1 MKIFANP
8 NNLWLLLLLIGYI
21 GYYIMRVRLG
31 GPSIRISSAEGV
43 RKAPLTWRFFARHIP
58 FVLRLAALAF
68 IIVALARPQR
78 VNENQTTV
86 TEGIDI
92 VIAMDVSG
100 SMLARDFKPDR
111 LSAAK
116 EVAADFIA
124 GRVGDRM
131 GLVVFAGEAYSPSP
145 LTASKN
151 EVQTA
156 LANVRSG
163 IIDDGTAIGNGLATA
178 INRLRESQSKSK
190 VIILLTDGVNNSG
203 VISPI
208 MAADIAMDLG
218 IKVYTIGVGK
228 NGMAPYPAYDMFGQ
242 LVFQQMPVEI
252 DEQTLTE
259 ISEKTNGKYFRAT
272 DKQTLKEIYQQ
283 IDSLEKSKIEVHN
296 QVTIDELFLLWLLG
310 AFALLLLEWLIDN
323 VLLKRLP

>member
-21 GYYIMRVRLG
+21 GYYILRVRLG

-58 FVLRLAALAF
+58 FVLRLAALAC
-68 IIVALARPQR
+68 IIVAMARPQR
-78 VNENQTTV
+78 VNENQTTQ

-100 SMLARDFKPDR
+100 SMLARDFEPDR

-116 EVAADFIA
+116 DVAADFIA

-145 LTASKN
+145 LTANKN

-156 LANVRSG
+156 LAKVRSG
-163 IIDDGTAIGNGLATA
+163 VIEDGTAIGNGLATA

-190 VIILLTDGVNNSG
+190 VVILLTDGVNNSG
-203 VISPI
+203 VISPL

-242 LVFQQMPVEI
+242 LIFQQMPVEI
-252 DEQTLTE
+252 DEETLTE

-272 DKQTLKEIYQQ
+272 DKQTLKEIYKE
-283 IDSLEKSKIEVHN
+283 IDTLEKSKIEVQN
-296 QVTIDELFLLWLLG
+296 QITIDELYLIWVLV
-310 AFALLLLEWLIDN
+310 AFALLALEWLIDN

>member
-21 GYYIMRVRLG
+21 GYYILRVRLG

-58 FVLRLAALAF
+58 FVLRLAALAC
-68 IIVALARPQR
+68 IIVAMARPQR
-78 VNENQTTV
+78 VNENQTTQ

-100 SMLARDFKPDR
+100 SMLARDFEPDR

-116 EVAADFIA
+116 DVAADFIA

-145 LTASKN
+145 LTANKN

-156 LANVRSG
+156 LAKVRSG
-163 IIDDGTAIGNGLATA
+163 VIEDGTAIGNGLATA

-190 VIILLTDGVNNSG
+190 VVILLTDGVNNSG
-203 VISPI
+203 VISPL

-252 DEQTLTE
+252 DEETLTE
-259 ISEKTNGKYFRAT
+259 ISKKTNGKYFRAT
-272 DKQTLKEIYQQ
+272 DKQTLKEIYKE
-283 IDSLEKSKIEVHN
+283 IDTLEKSKIEVQN
-296 QVTIDELFLLWLLG
+296 QITIDELYLIWVLV
-310 AFALLLLEWLIDN
+310 AFALLALEWLIDN

>member
-1 MKIFANP
+1 MKILANP

-21 GYYIMRVRLG
+21 GYYILRVRLG

-58 FVLRLAALAF
+58 FVLRLAALAC
-68 IIVALARPQR
+68 IIVAMARPQR
-78 VNENQTTV
+78 VNENQTTQ

-100 SMLARDFKPDR
+100 SMLARDFEPDR

-116 EVAADFIA
+116 DVAADFIA

-145 LTASKN
+145 LTANKN

-156 LANVRSG
+156 LAKVRSG
-163 IIDDGTAIGNGLATA
+163 VIEDGTAIGNGLATA

-190 VIILLTDGVNNSG
+190 VVILLTDGVNNSG
-203 VISPI
+203 VISPL

-252 DEQTLTE
+252 DEETLTE

-272 DKQTLKEIYQQ
+272 DKQTLKEIYKE
-283 IDSLEKSKIEVHN
+283 IDTLEKSKIEVQN
-296 QVTIDELFLLWLLG
+296 QITIDELYLIWVLVV
-310 AFALLLLEWLIDN
+310 FALLALEWLIDN

>member
-21 GYYIMRVRLG
+21 GYYILRVRLG
-31 GPSIRISSAEGV
+31 GPSIRISSTEGV

-58 FVLRLAALAF
+58 FVLRLAALAC
-68 IIVALARPQR
+68 IIVAMARPQR
-78 VNENQTTV
+78 VNENQTTQ

-100 SMLARDFKPDR
+100 SMLARDFEPDR

-116 EVAADFIA
+116 DVAADFIA

-145 LTASKN
+145 LTANKN

-156 LANVRSG
+156 LAKVRSG
-163 IIDDGTAIGNGLATA
+163 VIEDGTAIGNGLATA

-190 VIILLTDGVNNSG
+190 VVILLTDGVNNSG
-203 VISPI
+203 VISPL

-252 DEQTLTE
+252 DEETLTE

-272 DKQTLKEIYQQ
+272 DKQTLKEIYKE
-283 IDSLEKSKIEVHN
+283 IDTLEKSKIEVHN
-296 QVTIDELFLLWLLG
+296 QITIDELYLIWVLV
-310 AFALLLLEWLIDN
+310 AFALLALEWLIDN

>member
-21 GYYIMRVRLG
+21 GYYILRVRLG
-31 GPSIRISSAEGV
+31 GPSIRISSTEGV

-58 FVLRLAALAF
+58 FVLRLAALAC
-68 IIVALARPQR
+68 IIVAMARPQR
-78 VNENQTTV
+78 VNENQTTQ

-100 SMLARDFKPDR
+100 SMLARDFEPDR

-116 EVAADFIA
+116 DVAADFIA

-145 LTASKN
+145 LTANKN

-156 LANVRSG
+156 LAKVRSG
-163 IIDDGTAIGNGLATA
+163 VIEDGTAIGNGLATA

-190 VIILLTDGVNNSG
+190 VVILLTDGVNNSG
-203 VISPI
+203 VISPL

-252 DEQTLTE
+252 DEKTLTE

-272 DKQTLKEIYQQ
+272 DKQTLKEIYKE
-283 IDSLEKSKIEVHN
+283 IDTLEKSKIEVQN
-296 QVTIDELFLLWLLG
+296 QITIDELYLIWVLV
-310 AFALLLLEWLIDN
+310 AFALLALEWLIDN

>member
-21 GYYIMRVRLG
+21 GYYILRVRLG
-31 GPSIRISSAEGV
+31 GPSIRISSTEGV

-58 FVLRLAALAF
+58 FVLRLAALAC
-68 IIVALARPQR
+68 IIVAMARPQR
-78 VNENQTTV
+78 VNENQTTQ

-100 SMLARDFKPDR
+100 SMLARDFEPDR

-116 EVAADFIA
+116 DVAADFIA

-145 LTASKN
+145 LTANKN

-156 LANVRSG
+156 LAKVRSG
-163 IIDDGTAIGNGLATA
+163 VIEDGTAIGNGLATA

-190 VIILLTDGVNNSG
+190 VVILLTDGVNNSG
-203 VISPI
+203 VISPL

-242 LVFQQMPVEI
+242 LIFQQMPVEI
-252 DEQTLTE
+252 DEETLTE

-272 DKQTLKEIYQQ
+272 DKQTLKEIYKE
-283 IDSLEKSKIEVHN
+283 IDTLEKSKIEVQN
-296 QVTIDELFLLWLLG
+296 QITIDELYLIWVLV
-310 AFALLLLEWLIDN
+310 AFALLALEWLIDN

>member
-21 GYYIMRVRLG
+21 GYYILRVRLG
-31 GPSIRISSAEGV
+31 GPSIRISSTEGV

-58 FVLRLAALAF
+58 FVLRLAALAC
-68 IIVALARPQR
+68 IIVAMARPQR
-78 VNENQTTV
+78 VNENQTTQ

-100 SMLARDFKPDR
+100 SMLARDFEPDR

-116 EVAADFIA
+116 DVAADFIA

-145 LTASKN
+145 LTANKN

-156 LANVRSG
+156 LAKVRSG
-163 IIDDGTAIGNGLATA
+163 VIEDGTAIGNGLATA

-190 VIILLTDGVNNSG
+190 VVILLTDGVNNSG
-203 VISPI
+203 VISPL

-252 DEQTLTE
+252 DEETLTE

-272 DKQTLKEIYQQ
+272 DKQTLKEIYKE
-283 IDSLEKSKIEVHN
+283 IDTLEKSKIEVQN
-296 QVTIDELFLLWLLG
+296 QITIDELYLIWVLV
-310 AFALLLLEWLIDN
+310 AFALLALEWLIDN

>member
-21 GYYIMRVRLG
+21 GYYILRVRLG

-58 FVLRLAALAF
+58 FVLRLAALAC
-68 IIVALARPQR
+68 IIVAMARPQR
-78 VNENQTTV
+78 VNENQTTQ

-100 SMLARDFKPDR
+100 SMLARDFEPDR

-116 EVAADFIA
+116 DVAADFIA

-145 LTASKN
+145 LTANKN

-156 LANVRSG
+156 LAKVRSG
-163 IIDDGTAIGNGLATA
+163 VIEDGTAIGNGLATA

-190 VIILLTDGVNNSG
+190 VVILLTDGVNNSG
-203 VISPI
+203 VISPL

-252 DEQTLTE
+252 DEETLTE

-272 DKQTLKEIYQQ
+272 DKQTLKEIYKE
-283 IDSLEKSKIEVHN
+283 IDTLEKSKIEVQN
-296 QVTIDELFLLWLLG
+296 QITIDELYLIWVLV
-310 AFALLLLEWLIDN
+310 AFALLALEWLIDN